1 MHIKGKIVDTMIA
14 ASLINENRLSY
25 RLDSLAKEYVG
36 IGKDEKFY
44 KPQQKLEIDAKK
56 DLWKLPSMYVGQYA
70 EKDAEAT
77 LKLWQ
82 RLETELYAQE
92 LTDIFKLESR
102 LFPCLVD
109 MRFKGVRVDI
119 EKHIK

>member
-1 MHIKGKIVDTMIA
+1 METTI
-14 ASLINENRLSY
+14 
-25 RLDSLAKEYVG
+25 YVC
-36 IGKDEKFY
+36 
-44 KPQQKLEIDAKK
+44 
-56 DLWKLPSMYVGQYA
+56 WSVCR
-70 EKDAEAT
+70 KDAEAT

-82 RLETELYAQE
+82 RLQTELYAQE

-119 EKHIK
+119 DKAHKIKKAYTKREHHIR

>member
-1 MHIKGKIVDTMIA
+1 MIQA
-14 ASLINENRLSY
+14 A
-25 RLDSLAKEYVG
+25 AKAW
-36 IGKDEKFY
+36 
-44 KPQQKLEIDAKK
+44 EIDAKK

-82 RLETELYAQE
+82 SITKRIICTR

-109 MRFKGVRVDI
+109 MRFKGV
-119 EKHIK
+119 E